1 MGYKRKIRKERSN
14 EMKRYCFLI
23 GLSIIFL
30 CFSAVKL
37 FAEKPL
43 SEEELFVSKCTKCH
57 DAAKAKKLHVSKQA
71 FLDTIKK
78 MQSKEGANI
87 ADKEAETIAQLL
99 GDPNREVFETK
110 CSKCHSLERVDQKH
124 LTGETAKKIL
134 NTMCIKKGCDISDEE
149 RKQIEKYMEYNF

>member
-1 MGYKRKIRKERSN
+1 
-14 EMKRYCFLI
+14 MKRYCFLI
-23 GLSIIFL
+23 GLSIFFL

-37 FAEKPL
+37 FAENPL

-87 ADKEAETIAQLL
+87 SDKEANAIAQLL

-110 CSKCHSLERVDQKH
+110 CSKCHTLERVDQKH
-124 LTGETAKKIL
+124 LTGETAQKVL
-134 NTMCIKKGCDISDEE
+134 NTMCSKKGCDISPEE
-149 RKQIEKYMEYNF
+149 RKKIEEFLNNYRR